1 MEGVGGEEK
10 VFRKLQDALLQRIM
24 SSKIPQERER
34 LLNVHRRLLKQQRL
48 KAGRIKDELGK
59 QRGLV

>member
-1 MEGVGGEEK
+1 MEGMSGEEK

-34 LLNVHRRLLKQQRL
+34 LLNVHRRLLKQQLL
-48 KAGRIKDELGK
+48 KAGQNHG
-59 QRGLV
+59 

>member
-1 MEGVGGEEK
+1 MEGVSGEDK

-24 SSKIPQERER
+24 SSRIPQERER

-48 KAGRIKDELGK
+48 KAANHGRTG
-59 QRGLV
+59 